1 MANTAV
7 GFDRATRSK
16 FIPVAVTNAVQTA
29 TGGQAQANIPQT
41 GFMGRLYGTVRAVSD
56 TLTSGP
62 NAFGQSAIIQRM
74 RLQSSG
80 SVDLFNI
87 SGPGYFH
94 LLKPVLDMAGNSI
107 PYSTALSAIASS
119 TTMKLDFMVPVEVNF
134 RDQVGFFTMQNR
146 ETLVTFK
153 LDYETDAVI
162 ATGGITWTT
171 RATLI
176 LYMEL
181 FTVPDDM
188 ANFPILGTI
197 HSIIEDRST
206 VSASGAFS
214 YYWPLGN
221 TVIQMIHGA
230 GFAASGADSWTR
242 YQLRVNQSD
251 YLFDVDTTF
260 MDIYHGTHRLL
271 TRALGVI
278 PIDLIG
284 QSGLGTY
291 DVPRDVINT
300 ANATD
305 IASIV
310 TTTGALTLYSVRR
323 EIVPLGV

>member
-1 MANTAV
+1 MANAPV

-16 FIPVAVTNAVQTA
+16 FIPVAVTNATRVS
-29 TGGQAQANIPQT
+29 GGQSQANIPQT
-41 GFMGRLYGTVRAVSD
+41 GYMGRLWGTVRGTINAV
-56 TLTSGP
+56 TSGP
-62 NAFGQSAIIQRM
+62 NAFGQSAIINRM

-80 SVDLFNI
+80 SVDLINI

-107 PYSTALSAIASS
+107 PYTSGLTAIANAGVV
-119 TTMKLDFMVPVEVNF
+119 KLDFVIPVEVNF

-153 LDYETDAVI
+153 LDWETDAVV

-171 RATLI
+171 QPVLL

-181 FTVPDDM
+181 FTVP
-188 ANFPILGTI
+188 
-197 HSIIEDRST
+197 EDRANQPALTTVHAITEDQST
-206 VSASGAFS
+206 VSAAGAYT

-221 TVIQMIHGA
+221 TVLQMIHGA

-251 YLFDVDTTF
+251 YLFDVDPTF
-260 MDIYHGTHRLL
+260 MDIYHSAHRLL

-300 ANATD
+300 GKATD

-323 EIVPLGV
+323 EIIPLGV